1 MKKIALFAMLAGI
14 VAVSC
19 NKNMDIQPSQPENPQ
34 EKYEVIVGVSNVDLV
49 ITETRAD
56 LTATNAE
63 KKVDDAYVLVY
74 NSNGNLVDYKS
85 WSGSSVKFALEAGT
99 YKFFAI
105 INTGLTSMPANLSAL
120 NAFKATLKA
129 DLSGFTMF
137 GSTEKT
143 IATGTEKFSISAKR
157 LAAKVVFNDLKV
169 NFSSSSLQAA
179 GMTLNA
185 VYLINAAGDLTF
197 GSYLNSS
204 FTGTS
209 LWYNQLKYAKGDC
222 DSYLYAGG
230 LNLSAAHG
238 STKNVN
244 KTFYVYP
251 NGTASDAH
259 GGSWS
264 ARKTRLVLEATV
276 DGSKCYYPFTF
287 DTLEP
292 NKVYNVKTITV
303 TRKGVA
309 NPDDVWNDNEVSG
322 DVTIDDW
329 TNGGDYSEEM

>member
-1 MKKIALFAMLAGI
+1 MKRLFLLCAVAGI
-14 VAVSC
+14 AAVSC
-19 NKNMDIQPSQPENPQ
+19 NKDMDIQPSQQDAPK
-34 EKYEVIVGVSNVDLV
+34 EKLEVLVGLSNVDLT

-56 LTATNAE
+56 LTATSAE

-74 NSNGNLVDYKS
+74 NASGNLVDYKA
-85 WSGSSVKFALEAGT
+85 WSGSSVKFALEAGN

-105 INTGLTSMPANLSAL
+105 INTGATSMPATVTAL
-120 NAFKATLKA
+120 NALKGTLKA
-129 DLSGFTMF
+129 DLSGFTML

-157 LAAKVVFNDLKV
+157 LASKVVFKDLKV
-169 NFSSSSLQAA
+169 NFSSTSLQAA

-185 VYLINAAGDLTF
+185 VYLINAAGEMTF
-197 GSYLNSS
+197 ASMLGGNLAAP
-204 FTGTS
+204 G
-209 LWYNQLKYAKGDC
+209 LWYNQLKYAQNDC

-244 KTFYVYP
+244 KTFYAYP

-292 NKVYNVKTITV
+292 NKIYTVNSITV

-322 DVTIDDW
+322 DLTIDDW
-329 TNGGDYSEEM
+329 TNGGEFSEEM